1 MWKNVASVA
10 GAVMLI
16 TLGGTLTYVG
26 AMQRGGNEAWTND
39 NDWGGNRAYGNGGWS
54 NSPRYEQPYEAVDPV
69 KVTFVNEPD
78 NLLAKELW
86 GVWKVDKDLT
96 KAISNTTP
104 GNDDWQITITFSE
117 TAQSADAIIKAAN
130 SFFERAE
137 KAGQSNASR
146 NAEIRRACQN
156 VLLTGA
162 VTIDDGFRVEPATFF
177 LSHWRGHTALYIA
190 DRGRLGDMIW
200 VSLARDPNGEND
212 TLLLTEMH
220 RDGGEG
226 TIALRRVIK

>member
-10 GAVMLI
+10 GAVVLI

-26 AMQRGGNEAWTND
+26 AMQRGGNEAWSNAD
-39 NDWGGNRAYGNGGWS
+39 DWQGNRPSGNGGWS
-54 NSPRYEQPYEAVDPV
+54 NGPRYEAPYEAVDPV

-78 NLLAKELW
+78 NLLVNELW
-86 GVWKVDKDLT
+86 GAWKVDKDLT
-96 KAISNTTP
+96 KAVSNTVP
-104 GNDDWQITITFSE
+104 GNDDWQITITFTDTSMG
-117 TAQSADAIIKAAN
+117 ADAIIKAAN

-137 KAGQSNASR
+137 KAGQGSASR
-146 NAEIRRACQN
+146 TAEIRRACQN
-156 VLLTGA
+156 VLLCGA
-162 VTIDDGFRVEPATFF
+162 LTIDDGHRVEPGSFF

-200 VSLARDPNGEND
+200 VSMARDPKGDND
-212 TLLLTEMH
+212 TLFLTEVH

>member
-10 GAVMLI
+10 GAVVLI

-26 AMQRGGNEAWTND
+26 AMQRGGNEAWSNAD
-39 NDWGGNRAYGNGGWS
+39 DWQGNRPSGNGGWS
-54 NSPRYEQPYEAVDPV
+54 NGPRYEAPYEAVDPV

-78 NLLAKELW
+78 NLLVKELW
-86 GVWKVDKDLT
+86 GAWKVDKDLT
-96 KAISNTTP
+96 KAVSNTTP
-104 GNDDWQITITFSE
+104 GNDDWQITITFSD
-117 TAQSADAIIKAAN
+117 TGMGADAIIKAAN
-130 SFFERAE
+130 SFFERVE
-137 KAGQSNASR
+137 KAGQGNASR
-146 NAEIRRACQN
+146 TAEIRRACQN
-156 VLLTGA
+156 VLLCGA
-162 VTIDDGFRVEPATFF
+162 VTIDDGFRVEPGNFF

-200 VSLARDPNGEND
+200 VSMARDPKGDND
-212 TLLLTEMH
+212 TLFLTEVH